1 MITPSALLRDTV
13 ASLASLR
20 LTVALLVLA
29 SVLVVLA
36 TLDQINLGVW
46 AAQQKYLR
54 TFVVTLTP
62 AGSTFQIPVFP
73 GGYLVGGA
81 LLILVGAA
89 VWKMIDDRR
98 NGNSACGG
106 GCARCHGACP
116 ARRR

>member
-46 AAQQKYLR
+46 AA
-54 TFVVTLTP
+54 
-62 AGSTFQIPVFP
+62 
-73 GGYLVGGA
+73 
-81 LLILVGAA
+81 
-89 VWKMIDDRR
+89 
-98 NGNSACGG
+98 
-106 GCARCHGACP
+106 
-116 ARRR
+116 